1 MEMTPFFGDYSYR
14 LLTWDELRP
23 LFEQHRTKSFNR
35 NLYFN
40 VVGALSESERE
51 ASQLLSKNTG
61 NLYRLNVGIY
71 HQNEFV
77 GWHFGVQESN
87 EKYNMRNTALFPE
100 HRNKGVYSALL
111 PHILSI
117 IEKKGFQIIY
127 SRHHATNN
135 AVIVPK
141 LKAGFTI
148 TGFEITDRFGT
159 LIHLSY
165 FFNPLRRKAMLFRT
179 GEEVPDEETLGL
191 INF

>member
-1 MEMTPFFGDYSYR
+1 METIAFFDEYSYR

-23 LFEQHRTKSFNR
+23 LFEMHRTKSFSHNM
-35 NLYFN
+35 YFN

-61 NLYRLNVGIY
+61 NLFRLNVGIY
-71 HQNEFV
+71 YQNEFV
-77 GWHFGVQESN
+77 GWHFGGQESN
-87 EKYNMRNTALFPE
+87 EKYYMRNTALFPE
-100 HRNKGVYSALL
+100 HRGKGVYSALL

-141 LKAGFTI
+141 LKAGFII
-148 TGFEITDRFGT
+148 TGFEITDQFGT
-159 LIHLSY
+159 LVHLSY
-165 FFNPLRRKAMLFRT
+165 YFNPLRRKAMLFRT